1 MIKCCFEE
9 NDVNLYFRHRCMH
22 FNTTGVIV
30 YDPERGTMS
39 HNVEHWAIIRLE
51 QGISDYYRYQFEK
64 KYGIQLVKPSWEPHI
79 SVLKG
84 YPEINKSVP
93 WGWRNGEE
101 IEVHYGHEIFWNK
114 AHVWIN
120 TYTPAIDELRHH
132 YGVVN
137 ARDNG
142 HMTIGKFKNH
152 EIGLLKEFGT
162 YRDL

>member
-1 MIKCCFEE
+1 MLNIGLLFVLNKAFLIIT
-9 NDVNLYFRHRCMH
+9 DINL
-22 FNTTGVIV
+22 
-30 YDPERGTMS
+30 
-39 HNVEHWAIIRLE
+39 
-51 QGISDYYRYQFEK
+51 K

-132 YGVVN
+132 YG
-137 ARDNG
+137 
-142 HMTIGKFKNH
+142 
-152 EIGLLKEFGT
+152 
-162 YRDL
+162 